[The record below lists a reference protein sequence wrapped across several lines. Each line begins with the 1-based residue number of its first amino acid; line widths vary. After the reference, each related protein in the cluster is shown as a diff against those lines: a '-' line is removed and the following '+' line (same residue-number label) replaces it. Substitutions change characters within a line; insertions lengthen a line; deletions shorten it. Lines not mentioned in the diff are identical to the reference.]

1 MSGRTLDLVLWGL
14 HEGANPTQIS
24 ETIKG
29 ICDTSR
35 DMAKSKRTDLLL
47 REERERR

>member
-29 ICDTSR
+29 ICDTWR
-35 DMAKSKRTDLLL
+35 GMAKSKRTDLLL
-47 REERERR
+47 LDERERR